1 MALILAVTVGAS
13 LAPALSAEERE
24 ESRPRLSPGD
34 FKVFKIEQPVTGL
47 FEFRHPVSGERKRID
62 IREVP
67 GEPGALQ
74 GILLPDG
81 EEILLLSP
89 RPRGVGYEGI
99 LLGLLANCGQPRVVV
114 SEFLPLGDQV
124 ILRLDALPPEHP
136 CAFLEDPSN
145 ARLVVAATDKPVPL
159 RGKGEIVSE
168 RTRAQIGLEG
178 QPGGPAS
185 PIVLDA
191 VYVEGGT
198 EMTFVG
204 RARGLDG
211 SIWIEVEALVSP
223 APGIDPPRGY
233 LRAGQLRVAASLT
246 LTRVRD
252 SETIRQD

>member
-1 MALILAVTVGAS
+1 MALILAVVVAVS
-13 LAPALSAEERE
+13 LAPALPEEEGE

-47 FEFRHPVSGERKRID
+47 FEFRHPVSGKRKTVA
-62 IREVP
+62 IRDVP

-74 GILLPDG
+74 GILLPD
-81 EEILLLSP
+81 EIEILVLNP
-89 RPRGVGYEGI
+89 RLQGVGYEGALI
-99 LLGLLANCGQPRVVV
+99 GLLSTCGQERVTV

-124 ILRLDALPPEHP
+124 IVRLDALPPEHP
-136 CAFLEDPSN
+136 CTFLEDPSN
-145 ARLVVAATDKPVPL
+145 ARLVVGATRKPVRL

-185 PIVLDA
+185 PILLDA
-191 VYVEGGT
+191 VFVEGGT

-211 SIWIEVEALVSP
+211 SVWIEVEALVSP
-223 APGIDPPRGY
+223 APGIDPPRGF
-233 LRAGQLRVAASLT
+233 LRAAQLRVAASLT
-246 LTRVRD
+246 LTRVQAT
-252 SETIRQD
+252 ETIRKD